1 MEELMETLPDV
12 PSKRPTDSET
22 WADYRTQFQAVR
34 DECLGWRHFISKMKG
49 GILRTCYYIMDAS
62 DDGSQVLT
70 KDSKGET
77 VIAVYSRK
85 HFGQLKK
92 GDLVLIGGD
101 PLTGMVIMGRCPVQ
115 SHTGELM
122 VFERAFQDGKLE
134 VSNNGTREV
143 FFCTE
148 DLHSQI
154 KSETVKPGAMLI
166 CMRGVN
172 IAFEA
177 VPKQDGMDRFKFLLD
192 EDAPDVLVERDIG
205 SPPPCINE
213 TFEFFRMEMTK
224 PQLRR
229 KYGLRPLMTQ
239 LYEGPPGGGKTLSL
253 KAVHR
258 GMYDI
263 IKELTG
269 LNESEIGRRVLKMKA
284 SQMLSMWLGESDKA
298 FERFF
303 DETAEVARKPVK
315 VGKKERTLPTFVI
328 IEELDSMFRQRSG
341 SSHDPVERIMT
352 TALQRLDPI
361 NEELSRGI
369 ICIIGTTNEPGL
381 VDRAFLRRIGGKT
394 VRFGMLTM
402 SSFPKVLEKH
412 LSKLP
417 VASTNGT
424 SQHDL
429 RAKMVEELTGLFFSK
444 DNKPIVEITLHKRP
458 DTVVKYRR
466 DFFSGAL
473 VDRAVQEAAG
483 MALKAEMDGNGDG
496 IEVKQLGLAFQNQ
509 IKSTVDQLS
518 EQNAHKYVDLP
529 DGEHVEKVK
538 RV

>member
-12 PSKRPTDSET
+12 PSRRPTNDET
-22 WADYRTQFQAVR
+22 WADCRSKFQALR
-34 DECLGWRHFISKMKG
+34 DESLGWRNFFNRMKQG
-49 GILRTCYYIMDAS
+49 VLRTCYYIMDAR

-77 VIAVYSRK
+77 VIAVYSQK
-85 HFGQLKK
+85 HFGKLKK

-101 PLTGMVIMGRCPVQ
+101 PMSGMAIIGRCPVQ

-122 VFERAFQDGKLE
+122 TLERVLPDGKLE
-134 VSNNGTREV
+134 VSDNGRREV

-148 DLHSQI
+148 DLHHQI
-154 KSETVKPGAMLI
+154 KSKTVKAGALLI

-177 VPKQDGMDRFKFLLD
+177 VPKQDGMDRLKFLLD
-192 EDAPDVLVERDIG
+192 EDAPDVLVNRDIG

-213 TFEFFRMEMTK
+213 IFEFFRMEMTN
-224 PQLRR
+224 PELRR
-229 KYGLRPLMTQ
+229 KYGLRSLATW
-239 LYEGPPGGGKTLSL
+239 LWEGPPGCGKTLAI
-253 KAVHR
+253 KGVHR

-263 IKELTG
+263 IKEITG
-269 LNESEIGRRVLKMKA
+269 LSESETGRRVLKMKA
-284 SQMLSMWLGESDKA
+284 SAMLSMWLGESDKA

-303 DETAEVARKPVK
+303 DEVVEVSRKPVK
-315 VGKKERTLPTFVI
+315 AGNKERILPTLVI
-328 IEELDSMFRQRSG
+328 IEELDSMFRQRQG
-341 SSHDPVERIMT
+341 NSHDPVERIMT

-369 ICIIGTTNEPGL
+369 INIIGTTNESGL
-381 VDRAFLRRIGGKT
+381 VDRAFQRRIGGKT
-394 VRFGMLTM
+394 VRFGMLTAD
-402 SSFPKVLEKH
+402 SFPKVLEKH
-412 LSKLP
+412 LDRLP
-417 VASTNGT
+417 VASNNGT
-424 SQHDL
+424 KQHEL
-429 RAKMVEELTGLFFSK
+429 RAQIVEELTDLFFK
-444 DNKPIVEITLHKRP
+444 NDNKPIVEITLHKRP
-458 DTVVKYRR
+458 DVAKYRR

-483 MALKAEMDGNGDG
+483 MALKAEMEGNGNG
-496 IEVKQLGLAFQNQ
+496 IEVKQIGIAFNNQ
-509 IKSTVDQLS
+509 IQSTLNQLS

-538 RV
+538 KV